1 MKTNSQQIR
10 TVAAL
15 CGVLT
20 AGTLSLAGNAQAQ
33 KAILP
38 LTPPSVSTVPPNGD
52 VNPYGVAVVP
62 HTLLG
67 TTDG

>member
-1 MKTNSQQIR
+1 MKTNSIQLR
-10 TVAAL
+10 TFAAL

-20 AGTLSLAGNAQAQ
+20 AGTLSPTNALAQ

-38 LTPPSVSTVPPNGD
+38 LTPPTISTVPPNGD

-67 TTDG
+67 TNETP